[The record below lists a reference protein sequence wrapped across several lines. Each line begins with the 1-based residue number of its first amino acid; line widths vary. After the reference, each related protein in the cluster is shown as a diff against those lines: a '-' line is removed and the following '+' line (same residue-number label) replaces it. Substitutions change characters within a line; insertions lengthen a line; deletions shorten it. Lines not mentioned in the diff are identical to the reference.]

1 MYQDTVFFV
10 RSLGIEGTLDQLI
23 DWSYRYDRDYSDEAL
38 EKISE
43 IAKDAH
49 WISEEKKKI
58 PGLVLQARKREKR
71 NDGTLP
77 YEQMKL
83 DQIIYGKIRFGETK
97 EYGEVEINTE
107 REKVLITVQ
116 GSDNGKPFTAY
127 DAFYIEEFMSG
138 DADWLEKTVGRILY
152 LSNRE

>member
-1 MYQDTVFFV
+1 MLGIDTVGDLNDCIC
-10 RSLGIEGTLDQLI
+10 SGDI
-23 DWSYRYDRDYSDEAL
+23 DDMVLVQEAL
-38 EKISE
+38 QERRISE

-58 PGLVLQARKREKR
+58 PGLVLQARKREER

-83 DQIIYGKIRFGETK
+83 DQIIYGKICFGGTK

-107 REKVLITVQ
+107 REKVLISVQ

-127 DAFYIEEFMSG
+127 DAISRS
-138 DADWLEKTVGRILY
+138 L
-152 LSNRE
+152 